1 MEPARSVQR
10 RAAAL
15 RTSRQG
21 SVNGAGSRG
30 ATSRSSTGTRE
41 EGRSDWLTKRWN
53 SRSFDPTSSLRTQTQ
68 AIAAAKDATITIPI
82 VMVIVVDPVG
92 AGLVVSLARP
102 AGNITGLTFDV
113 SEELWGKRLELLRE
127 AAPGGARVV

>member
-1 MEPARSVQR
+1 SAFSFMEPARSVR
-10 RAAAL
+10 RRSAAL

-30 ATSRSSTGTRE
+30 ATSRASTGTRE
-41 EGRSDWLTKRWN
+41 GGRSDWLTTRGN

-102 AGNITGLTFDV
+102 AGKITGLTV
-113 SEELWGKRLELLRE
+113 EGSEE
-127 AAPGGARVV
+127 GGGRGR